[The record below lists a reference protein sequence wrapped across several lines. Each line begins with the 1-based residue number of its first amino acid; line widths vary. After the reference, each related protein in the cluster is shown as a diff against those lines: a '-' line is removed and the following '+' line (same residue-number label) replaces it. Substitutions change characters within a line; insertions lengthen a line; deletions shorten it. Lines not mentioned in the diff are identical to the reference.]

1 MFLTGSC
8 QRAEWRSIAAQVPS
22 DLTGYIERLASMRTS
37 LEALR
42 PRLPSLGNVLP
53 WGRGTAN
60 DAPSMPEIVAV
71 D

>member
-1 MFLTGSC
+1 MTGRC
-8 QRAEWRSIAAQVPS
+8 QQAERRSIAAQVPS

-60 DAPSMPEIVAV
+60 DAASLPEVV
-71 D
+71 VVE